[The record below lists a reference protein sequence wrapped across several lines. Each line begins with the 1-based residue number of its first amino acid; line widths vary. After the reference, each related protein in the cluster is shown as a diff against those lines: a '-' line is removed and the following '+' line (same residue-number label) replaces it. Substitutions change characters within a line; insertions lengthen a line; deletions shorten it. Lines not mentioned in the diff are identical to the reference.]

1 MCVFLNFTYYE
12 VKPLGKWSDHEDK
25 TFMDTNTL
33 MREAPG
39 SFFVSPITWGHIRKT
54 VRESEEIT
62 LNGREVLFSS
72 SLHISGMCLVDP
84 VALPCGE
91 VVYHGSNVC
100 LSSSSEAERQRRNQ
114 GLNVPFSGI
123 PCSMTHFFPHRF
135 HLLKVPPSLTSGWQT
150 CLWVTFHILTM

>member
-62 LNGREVLFSS
+62 LNGREVLFSYS
-72 SLHISGMCLVDP
+72 PHVSRMCLVDS

-91 VVYHGSNVC
+91 VVYRGSNVC

-123 PCSMTHFFPHRF
+123 PCSITFFFPYRF